1 MNSRHVCYTIP
12 PRPRR
17 QHVTMDTGPV
27 IPAARYNSGS
37 SGDDLRRLALELV
50 QHDPV
55 LAHLLVRAGQRRS
68 GN

>member
-1 MNSRHVCYTIP
+1 
-12 PRPRR
+12 
-17 QHVTMDTGPV
+17 MDTGPV

>member
-1 MNSRHVCYTIP
+1 MES
-12 PRPRR
+12 
-17 QHVTMDTGPV
+17 GPV
-27 IPAARYNSGS
+27 VPAARYHTGS

>member
-1 MNSRHVCYTIP
+1 MNSRQVCYTIP

-17 QHVTMDTGPV
+17 QPGSMESGPV
-27 IPAARYNSGS
+27 VPAARYHTGS

>member
-1 MNSRHVCYTIP
+1 MNSTHVCYTIP

-17 QHVTMDTGPV
+17 QPFSLPDQER
-27 IPAARYNSGS
+27 PAQSRPPQS

-55 LAHLLVRAGQRRS
+55 LAHLLVRAGLRRAS
-68 GN
+68 A

>member
-1 MNSRHVCYTIP
+1 MNSTHVCYTIP

-17 QHVTMDTGPV
+17 QSFSLPEPEHTTK
-27 IPAARYNSGS
+27 ARPPQS

-55 LAHLLVRAGQRRS
+55 LAHLLVRAGLRRAS
-68 GN
+68 A

>member
-1 MNSRHVCYTIP
+1 MNSTHVCYTIP

-17 QHVTMDTGPV
+17 QSFSLPE
-27 IPAARYNSGS
+27 PATQARPPQS

-55 LAHLLVRAGQRRS
+55 LAHLLVRAGLRRAS
-68 GN
+68 A